1 MSGGKNHPK
10 NPGLIEFWRQTLSFS
25 KKTVKKRF
33 WVYWTALDQSQGRDS
48 THALIPPI
56 PIDSLPA
63 IPLEAAQGSS
73 KT

>member
-1 MSGGKNHPK
+1 MVGPPETMVEPPKHCSTDSNNVSGD
-10 NPGLIEFWRQTLSFS
+10 LTLNQQAEAPH
-25 KKTVKKRF
+25 K
-33 WVYWTALDQSQGRDS
+33 GREI

-63 IPLEAAQGSS
+63 TPFVAGQGSS